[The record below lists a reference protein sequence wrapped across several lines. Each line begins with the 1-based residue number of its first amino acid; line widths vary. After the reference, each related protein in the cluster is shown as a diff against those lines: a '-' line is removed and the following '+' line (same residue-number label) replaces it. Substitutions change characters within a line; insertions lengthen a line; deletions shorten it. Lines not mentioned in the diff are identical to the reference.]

1 MSKTGSAQNE
11 YRITYILLPERMVAM
26 DDLGLDDLQK
36 RPLYHDP
43 FFPSSIKVNQDHLD
57 HLVDVG

>member
-1 MSKTGSAQNE
+1 MSK
-11 YRITYILLPERMVAM
+11 YRRVSNKNPMCFPLPERMVSAM

-43 FFPSSIKVNQDHLD
+43 FFRAWMKEMDPDHLEIGD
-57 HLVDVG
+57 

>member
-1 MSKTGSAQNE
+1 LQVSQPQENFFRKEERS
-11 YRITYILLPERMVAM
+11 ERMVAM

-43 FFPSSIKVNQDHLD
+43 FFHAWMKENPDHL
-57 HLVDVG
+57 